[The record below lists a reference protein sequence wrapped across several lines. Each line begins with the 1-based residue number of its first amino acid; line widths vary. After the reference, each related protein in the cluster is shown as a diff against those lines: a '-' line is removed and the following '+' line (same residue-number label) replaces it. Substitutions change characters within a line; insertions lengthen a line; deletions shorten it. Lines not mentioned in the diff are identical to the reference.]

1 MEANTRMKN
10 FALLNLGTLLITIG
24 VYFFKFPNNF
34 STGGVTGIAVVMG
47 KVTPEISPGTY
58 NMVLNVVLLILGL
71 IFMGKSFGLMTA
83 YSSLSMAA
91 AISILEKVYPMPKPF
106 TDQPLLEL
114 IFGVMLPAIG
124 SAILFNIDA
133 SNGGTEIVA
142 MIMKKYASLDIG
154 RGLFITDFFIS
165 AATFLVF
172 DIKTGL
178 FSLTGLMA
186 KSLVVDSVLENFN
199 LCKYFTIITNKP
211 DEICNFIAKE
221 LHRGATLYDASGAF
235 THEHKTVVITVLRR
249 NQAIML
255 QKFIRQND
263 PSAFLMITNTS
274 EIIGKGFRSV

>member
-1 MEANTRMKN
+1 MRMKN

-34 STGGVTGIAVVMG
+34 STGGVTGIAVIMG
-47 KVTPEISPGTY
+47 KVTPDISPGTY
-58 NMVLNVVLLILGL
+58 NMALNIVLLILGL

-83 YSSLSMAA
+83 YSSMSMAL
-91 AISILEKVYPMPKPF
+91 AISVLERIYPMPRPF
-106 TDQPLLEL
+106 TNEPLLEL

-133 SNGGTEIVA
+133 SNGGTEIIA

-154 RGLFITDFFIS
+154 RGLFLTDFFIS
-165 AATFLVF
+165 AATFVVF
-172 DIKTGL
+172 DIQTGL
-178 FSLTGLMA
+178 FSLAGLMA

-199 LCKYFTIITNKP
+199 LCKYFTIITDKP
-211 DEICNFIAKE
+211 DEICHFIAKE
-221 LHRGATLYDASGAF
+221 LNRGATLYDASGAF
-235 THEHKTVVITVLRR
+235 THEHKTIVITVLRR
-249 NQAIML
+249 NQAILL

-263 PSAFLMITNTS
+263 PQAFLMITNTS

>member
-1 MEANTRMKN
+1 MDTRIKN

-47 KVTPEISPGTY
+47 KLTPTISPGTY
-58 NMVLNVVLLILGL
+58 NMALNIVLLALGL
-71 IFMGKSFGLMTA
+71 IFMGKSFGVLTA
-83 YSSLSMAA
+83 YSSLTMAA
-91 AISILEKVYPMPKPF
+91 AISVLEKVYPMPRPF

-133 SNGGTEIVA
+133 SNGGTEIIA
-142 MIMKKYASLDIG
+142 MILKKYASVDIG
-154 RGLFITDFFIS
+154 RALFITDFFIT
-165 AATFLVF
+165 AATFFVF
-172 DIKTGL
+172 DIQTGL

-211 DEICNFIAKE
+211 DEICNFIARE
-221 LHRGATLYDASGAF
+221 LNRGATLYDASGAF
-235 THEHKTVVITVLRR
+235 THEHKTIVITVLRR
-249 NQAIML
+249 NQAILL

-263 PSAFLMITNTS
+263 PGAFIMITNTS